1 MNILVINHYAGSTE
15 MGMEFRPYYM
25 AHEWIKLGH
34 KVNIIAGD
42 YSHLRKVNPVINN
55 DFETENIDGITYYWV
70 KTGTYEGNGVKRAIT
85 MFRFVGKLWW
95 NASKIVKKIHPDVII
110 ASSTYPIDTFAA
122 QRVAKKAK
130 AKLIHEVHDMWPA
143 TLIELGGMA
152 KTNPFVIAMQLG
164 EDSAYKNSDFV
175 VSLLPNTK
183 KYMMEHG
190 MAEQK
195 FVWIP
200 NGVVLEDWEKQVVLP
215 KDCRKILEKCRRKA
229 KFIVGY
235 FGGHAMSNALDTLI
249 DTARSLKDNR
259 DILFV
264 LVGDGTEKS
273 RLQGRAKGLSNIL
286 FLPSISKKYIPALL
300 QKFDCVYI
308 GAKKSTLYRFGISM
322 NKLYDA
328 MMGGKPILYAVTAA
342 NNYVEQYHCGIS
354 VEPESVEALK
364 KGILQMLH
372 MPLEQRE
379 KMGSNG
385 QAAAVQNFSYEVLA
399 KRLLDAIK

>member
-1 MNILVINHYAGSTE
+1 
-15 MGMEFRPYYM
+15 
-25 AHEWIKLGH
+25 
-34 KVNIIAGD
+34 
-42 YSHLRKVNPVINN
+42 
-55 DFETENIDGITYYWV
+55 
-70 KTGTYEGNGVKRAIT
+70 
-85 MFRFVGKLWW
+85 
-95 NASKIVKKIHPDVII
+95 
-110 ASSTYPIDTFAA
+110 
-122 QRVAKKAK
+122 
-130 AKLIHEVHDMWPA
+130 
-143 TLIELGGMA
+143 
-152 KTNPFVIAMQLG
+152 
-164 EDSAYKNSDFV
+164 
-175 VSLLPNTK
+175 
-183 KYMMEHG
+183 
-190 MAEQK
+190 
-195 FVWIP
+195 
-200 NGVVLEDWEKQVVLP
+200 
-215 KDCRKILEKCRRKA
+215 
-229 KFIVGY
+229 
-235 FGGHAMSNALDTLI
+235 MSNALDTLI

-354 VEPESVEALK
+354 VEPESVEALR